1 MCPVCTAG
9 LPTPPPVFSQV
20 FILKV
25 VKVLCF
31 DTLLQVFILKGLTG
45 KHNIRPASPSWS
57 GGCEVFSFGKESG
70 VGSHRQGTSFYAAYD
85 NRIGIICQGIPNMGS

>member
-1 MCPVCTAG
+1 
-9 LPTPPPVFSQV
+9 V

-45 KHNIRPASPSWS
+45 KHNIRPLWPLWS
-57 GGCEVFSFGKESG
+57 GGREVLSFGKRESG
-70 VGSHRQGTSFYAAYD
+70 VDSQRQGTSFYAAYD
-85 NRIGIICQGIPNMGS
+85 NRIGIVCQGILNTICG